1 MFLRDEEKAMLDGH
15 QGHGVQKAMDLL
27 VKLGECF
34 GAERM
39 VKVNWT
45 HTILDGLPYDFFQA
59 VTEGAKPGPR
69 VTLHPGWQ
77 PEKWKE
83 IGLTTG
89 PRADIFIE
97 RHNQRLEIAKRLKW
111 NITETC
117 AEYLLGYIPKK
128 GDVIA
133 MTGTCMQV
141 ANNSL
146 YGALVN
152 RAGDLSTVA
161 SAVTGVTPYMGLMLP
176 QNRYAHVLVKLEK
189 GLDFN
194 NWREM
199 HYSCLGYFIGNQVLG
214 YKNVVIDGLP
224 RNLPFE
230 YARAVVISH
239 PVSGAVTLV
248 HIVGVTPEA
257 PTLEAV
263 LSRKPEQTI
272 VVGKRELKR
281 TWEELNVHEGDVVEH
296 VAIGCPHCSIEEIRH
311 LGSLI
316 KGRKLKAS
324 LAIGAGNEVVAK
336 TREMGYTQP
345 IEEAGGVFLNCCIG
359 VGDPFISTYYAAE
372 KAVKSSATNGARAAH
387 YQARTMDV
395 AVFLGTEEECIEA
408 AVTGKW
414 EGREP
419 EW

>member
-1 MFLRDEEKAMLDGH
+1 MFLTDKEKAMLDG
-15 QGHGVQKAMDLL
+15 QRGPGLQKAMDLL

-34 GAERM
+34 DAEKM
-39 VKVNWT
+39 AEVDWT
-45 HTILDGLPYDFFQA
+45 HTMLDGVPHDFLQA
-59 VTEGAKPGPR
+59 VTEGAKSGPR

-83 IGLTTG
+83 IGLTVG
-89 PRADIFIE
+89 SRADTFIE
-97 RHNQRLEIAKRLKW
+97 RHNQRLQIAERLKW
-111 NITETC
+111 DITETC
-117 AEYLLGYIPKK
+117 AEYLLGYIPRK

-152 RAGDLSTVA
+152 RNGDLSTLA

-176 QNRYAHVLVKLEK
+176 ENRYAHVLVKLEK

-194 NWREM
+194 NWSEM
-199 HYSCLGYFIGNQVLG
+199 HYGCLGYFIGNQVLG

-224 RNLPFE
+224 ENLSFE

-263 LSRKPEQTI
+263 LPKKPEQTI
-272 VVGKRELKR
+272 VVGKRDLQR
-281 TWEELNVHEGDVVEH
+281 TWEELNVHKGDVVEH

-324 LAIGAGNEVVAK
+324 LAIGASNKVVARAK
-336 TREMGYTQP
+336 EMGYTRQ
-345 IEEAGGVFLNCCIG
+345 IEKAGGVFLNCCIG
-359 VGDPFISTYYAAE
+359 VGDPFISTYYAAD
-372 KAVKSSATNGARAAH
+372 KVMKSSATNGARAAH
-387 YQARTMDV
+387 YQARTMGVDV
-395 AVFLGTEEECIEA
+395 FFGTEEECIEA
-408 AVTGKW
+408 AVTGRWQGKEPKW
-414 EGREP
+414 
-419 EW
+419 